1 MSFPTIVVSPSNIP
15 ASIQVATPFSYI
27 FTNSGSA
34 PTGSNVYSP
43 SYESYTPS
51 QVTFTTTGS
60 YSSNNTLITTVQPNT
75 TIDPIYGLVYSDIDV
90 TTGSDFT
97 FQIPYPSTP
106 ARGSIGFSLN
116 SWSMYVVDDTQRY
129 ISNGSNFFEYSNGD
143 TITYRKRSTGG
154 FDVLCNS
161 TVKFIEENA
170 YTIQFNTSFFWYL
183 ATYSDW
189 TSNSYSIG
197 DRVILSNYYFESVV
211 DNNFDNFPFDTT
223 NFTYWA
229 ILQDPIYDQWQ
240 SFTIYSAGDYVAY
253 LGINYRSYTISNNF
267 AKVPP
272 DNPDWWEVVV
282 PVANPTWSAG
292 TMYISTGNYV
302 TYNGVNYVNVFFS
315 NVGHNPT
322 ALENYVYWKPTDP
335 PNNPAVT
342 FTVAAPDKVVYY
354 PSTFP
359 LLYVSSLT
367 SSQILPFISGQG
379 TSQLTFAST
388 TGFQSVPTSNLTLIV
403 YQTLLENPAGTPSSN
418 TITVNPIV
426 ITVNPELS
434 NPLSLV
440 TYQPFEYIFS
450 IPNDVVN
457 VVLQYNPLVTSS
469 NLEQFVGNNGSFETS
484 FSSFVGLTTPGVS
497 YLQFWA
503 LLNGNFALASN
514 TTTINTILNT
524 IIITPPIS
532 TGSLTLFRYEPFNYT
547 FTTNPNSPDVTLQ
560 FTRSSSDVQ
569 SLISISSDQRTI
581 TFSGLFVSSFST
593 NLTLVIDLI
602 FETNIIN
609 TTTIIV
615 SVGQARF
622 FPPTSN
628 QNFQLYQYENVSN
641 TFGSNIEFS
650 TVLPITSIVSIPSLP
665 AGLTFGGSCNSFF
678 IQGTPLLQVLQ
689 SNYQVIGSNSNNG
702 RIASTIVSIKVNP
715 QQVVITPNTPSISN
729 LTVDSTIIPITLTA
743 IKPETIY
750 SNVFRYTWSGLPD
763 GLYFQDINET
773 IVTSPFIPPDNALT
787 IILAGS
793 PTLDFARFVAASGG
807 NLYQMRLF
815 GTQSENTGKQTVGS
829 ALFNFSLSE
838 TVLISV
844 SNSTILYKDKPLGV
858 TEFLI
863 TAQNYFS
870 SSTISNIS
878 ADSLPPGLS
887 LVQYT
892 GPNVY
897 RLSGTPTEVNLDGSY
912 TFTATNFNGN
922 SRSITTTIPVNPNVI
937 TFIGSTPPNG
947 TVINFIISR
956 PLSTPKTGYY
966 TSPIIF
972 TAVSTAAA
980 YPITYTSS
988 IDFSLYGLIFNSST
1002 GTLTGIPTIPLSE
1015 VTVTITAIEGTIGTT
1030 GFTTIKL
1037 TILEDEFTWP
1047 FYYPT
1052 YIQNKDI
1059 TPFQFIMTS
1068 TLSER
1073 SIQSFSSTNLPT
1085 GIVITAGG
1093 LLSGK
1098 PTVYPMDGI
1107 GTFIIIA
1114 TTGYSTL
1121 SRTYIYSIIADQM
1134 LIIQENSSDVIQ
1146 KVFTN
1151 IAFRSILYSSDTFA
1165 NATFSIIYSSLP
1177 TSGTVSITS
1186 NGLLSGNLTNAVLNT
1201 DYTVQIAA
1209 NFSTVNASATLI
1221 LRFSDIS
1228 GSGIGIIY
1236 IPNEN
1241 TNLTFIQPT
1250 QTAFTLFE
1258 YVPYSFT
1265 FKTFG
1270 AERDPDPLKR
1280 IGFVY
1285 FYTNNIPNGFQILKT
1300 IEDNFTTNTL
1310 VLSGI
1315 SATID
1320 NQTITVYAQADSYP
1334 ASITISLRT
1343 ITPFFVNPQSG
1354 AGAYTAL
1361 LRNDVLGNAAQ
1372 NARDKRVFPEV
1383 NPLAGPLMAPRA
1395 PDVVT
1400 PNDCILKLCKKP
1412 CPTCHTMM

>member
-27 FTNSGSA
+27 FTNSG
-34 PTGSNVYSP
+34 PVPPGSNVYSP
-43 SYESYTPS
+43 LYTPYTPS
-51 QVTFTTTGS
+51 QVTLTTTGS
-60 YSSNNTLITTVQPNT
+60 YSSNNTLVTTVQPNT
-75 TIDPIYGLVYSDIDV
+75 TIDPIYGLVYSEADV

-97 FQIPYPSTP
+97 FKIPYPSTP
-106 ARGSIGFSLN
+106 ARGTIGFTLN
-116 SWSMYVVDDTQRY
+116 LWSMYVVDDTQRY

-143 TITYRKRSTGG
+143 TITYRKRSTQG

-161 TVKFIEENA
+161 TVKFTEENA
-170 YTIQFNTSFFWYL
+170 YSIQFNSSFFWYL
-183 ATYSDW
+183 ATYPEW
-189 TSNSYSIG
+189 TSNYYSIG
-197 DRVILSNYYFESVV
+197 DRVIVSNSYFESLS
-211 DNNFDNFPFDTT
+211 DYNYNNFPYDTT
-223 NFTYWA
+223 NFVYWF
-229 ILQDPIYDQWQ
+229 IYSVVYPQWQ
-240 SFTIYSAGDYVAY
+240 QLTNYLQGERVTYNSLNYESLPFNNLSA
-253 LGINYRSYTISNNF
+253 I
-267 AKVPP
+267 PP
-272 DNPDWWEVVV
+272 DRPDVWQL
-282 PVANPTWSAG
+282 VAPISAPTWSV
-292 TMYISTGNYV
+292 STTYGSPGNLV
-302 TYNGVNYVNVFFS
+302 NYNGVTYFNLAFS
-315 NVGHNPT
+315 NLGHEPT

-335 PNNPAVT
+335 PSNPAVT
-342 FTVAAPDKVVYY
+342 FTIAAPDKVVYY
-354 PSTFP
+354 PATFP

-379 TSQLTFAST
+379 TSELTFAST

-403 YQTLLENPAGTPSSN
+403 YQTILESPAGTPTSN
-418 TITVNPIV
+418 TITVDPIV

-440 TYQPFEYIFS
+440 TYEPFEYIFS
-450 IPNDVVN
+450 IPNNVVN
-457 VVLQYNPLVTSS
+457 VVLQSNALVTSS
-469 NLEQFVGNNGSFETS
+469 NLAQFISNNSSFETS
-484 FSSFVGLTTPGVS
+484 FSSFVGFTTPGVS
-497 YLQFWA
+497 FLQFWA
-503 LLNGNFALASN
+503 VLNGNFALASN
-514 TTTINTILNT
+514 TTTINTISSGIT
-524 IIITPPIS
+524 ITPPIP
-532 TGSLTLFRYEPFNYT
+532 TGSLALFRYESFSHI
-547 FTTNPNSPDVTLQ
+547 FTTNPNSLDVTLQ
-560 FTRSSSDVQ
+560 FTRSSSDLQ
-569 SLISISSDQRTI
+569 TLCSLSSDQQTV
-581 TFSGLFVSSFST
+581 TFAGSFVSSFST
-593 NLTLVIDLI
+593 NLSLIIDLL
-602 FETNIIN
+602 FEGNIIN
-609 TTTIIV
+609 TTTILV

-622 FPPTSN
+622 FPPSSN

-641 TFGSNIEFS
+641 TFGSNIQFL
-650 TVLPITSIVSIPSLP
+650 TALPITNIVSIPSLP
-665 AGLTFGGSCNSFF
+665 TGLTFGGSCNSFF

-702 RIASTIVSIKVNP
+702 RIASTIVSIKVNA
-715 QQVVITPNTPSISN
+715 QQVVITPNTPTIST
-729 LTVDSTIIPITLTA
+729 LTVDSTIVPVTLTA

-763 GLYFQDINET
+763 GLYFEDINET

-793 PTLDFARFVAASGG
+793 PSLDFARLVAASGA

-815 GTQSENTGKQTVGS
+815 GTQSENTGKQTIGS

-838 TVLISV
+838 TVFINV

-863 TAQNYFS
+863 TAENYFS

-897 RLSGTPTEVNLDGSY
+897 RLSGTPTEVNLVGSY

-937 TFIGSTPPNG
+937 TFVGSTPPNG
-947 TVINFIISR
+947 TVIRFIVSR

-972 TAVSTAAA
+972 TAVSTASA

-988 IDFSLYGLIFNSST
+988 IDFLLYGLVFNSST

-1015 VTVTITAIEGTIGTT
+1015 VTVTITAVEGTIGTT
-1030 GFTTIKL
+1030 GSTTIVL

-1047 FYYPT
+1047 FYFPT

-1059 TPFQFIMTS
+1059 TPFQFVMTS

-1085 GIVITAGG
+1085 GLVITAGG

-1098 PTVYPMDGI
+1098 PTVYVVDGI
-1107 GTFIIIA
+1107 GTFIITA

-1121 SRTYIYSIIADQM
+1121 SRTYIYSIVGDQM
-1134 LIIQENSSDVIQ
+1134 LIVQENSSDVIQ

-1151 IAFRSILYSSDTFA
+1151 IAFKGILYSSDTFV
-1165 NATFSIIYSSLP
+1165 NATFSIVSSSLP
-1177 TSGTVSITS
+1177 ASGTISITS
-1186 NGLLSGNLTNAVLNT
+1186 GGLLSGNLTNALLNT
-1201 DYTVQIAA
+1201 NYTVAIAA
-1209 NFSTVNASATLI
+1209 NFGTINASTNLI
-1221 LRFSDIS
+1221 LRFSDIT
-1228 GSGIGIIY
+1228 GSGIGVVY
-1236 IPNEN
+1236 IPTEN

-1250 QTAFTLFE
+1250 QTAFTLLE

-1300 IEDNFTTNTL
+1300 IEDDFTTNTL

-1315 SATID
+1315 SATLD
-1320 NQTITVYAQADSYP
+1320 TQTITVYAQAESYP

-1372 NARDKRVFPEV
+1372 NARDNRVFPEV

-1395 PDVVT
+1395 PDVTT